1 MANYSKWEE
10 YLKTQHDSFE
20 IEFKEIEKIIGKLPL
35 SAYEYKEWWSNHP
48 SHPLMKVSLKNGWR
62 QTNLDLFL
70 KKVGFHQSK
79 NKQQAVTKKT
89 HRVTKYE
96 ATNFD
101 SKKLL
106 DEIDSDIS
114 KKKELSGVNV

>member
-48 SHPLMKVSLKNGWR
+48 SHPNLKTSN
-62 QTNLDLFL
+62 
-70 KKVGFHQSK
+70 
-79 NKQQAVTKKT
+79 
-89 HRVTKYE
+89 
-96 ATNFD
+96 
-101 SKKLL
+101 KLL
-106 DEIDSDIS
+106 LKRPTMSQNMKLQTLILRNFWT
-114 KKKELSGVNV
+114 K